1 LRCGLH
7 GQLEDAYQE
16 ALQHSL
22 AVQAE
27 LLRDELAGL
36 QASQKQSVSSS
47 KKKKNKETKKRKKKD
62 ASAIVATPAARPK
75 QTAEAKKSPDVN
87 AVRQPSPDAKSSRD
101 RKMRSGSDLFKD
113 AGVPSWSGLDAD
125 PEVGDPEDDEL
136 DREVEQFRLLLEKI
150 NAESSVRIKK
160 KLVLPPG
167 TFARLSSTTV
177 S

>member
-47 KKKKNKETKKRKKKD
+47 KKKKNKEKKKRKKKD
-62 ASAIVATPAARPK
+62 ASAIVAT
-75 QTAEAKKSPDVN
+75 
-87 AVRQPSPDAKSSRD
+87 
-101 RKMRSGSDLFKD
+101 RS
-113 AGVPSWSGLDAD
+113 A
-125 PEVGDPEDDEL
+125 
-136 DREVEQFRLLLEKI
+136 
-150 NAESSVRIKK
+150 
-160 KLVLPPG
+160 
-167 TFARLSSTTV
+167 T
-177 S
+177 

>member
-1 LRCGLH
+1 MTPY

-27 LLRDELAGL
+27 LLRDELADL
-36 QASQKQSVSSS
+36 QASQKQSASSS
-47 KKKKNKETKKRKKKD
+47 KKKKNKEKKKRKKKE
-62 ASAIVATPAARPK
+62 ASAVVAAPAARPK

-87 AVRQPSPDAKSSRD
+87 AVRQPSPDAKSSR
-101 RKMRSGSDLFKD
+101 KMRGGSDPFKD
-113 AGVPSWSGLDAD
+113 AGMSSWSGLDAD
-125 PEVGDPEDDEL
+125 PEAGEPEDDEL

-150 NAESSVRIKK
+150 NAESSVRTRQ